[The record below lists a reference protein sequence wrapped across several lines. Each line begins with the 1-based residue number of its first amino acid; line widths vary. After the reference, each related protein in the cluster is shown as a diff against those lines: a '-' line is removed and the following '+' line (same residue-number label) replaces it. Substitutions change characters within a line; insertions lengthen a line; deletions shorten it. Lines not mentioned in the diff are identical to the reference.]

1 MWHFPPFILFLQ
13 TSFLFLYL
21 CPSPF
26 FRSLPPF
33 PFLLSNNCVLLF
45 PFTCLPASSLFTFL
59 LLPEEVP
66 FCHFSDHIPSTLL
79 FPSGDL
85 ELGAI
90 DKKEHATFVF
100 LVLGNLTHYDLFHFS
115 SFPLRFMSVPP
126 CIHAAFS
133 FSLLGY
139 KTFTLFPFPRYCE
152 QSENQHG

>member
-13 TSFLFLYL
+13 TSFLFLHL

-26 FRSLPPF
+26 FRSLPLSHF
-33 PFLLSNNCVLLF
+33 SYQIIVFCYSRLL
-45 PFTCLPASSLFTFL
+45 ASQL
-59 LLPEEVP
+59 LLYLPS
-66 FCHFSDHIPSTLL
+66 CFSLKRSPSAISLIISPSTLL

-100 LVLGNLTHYDLFHFS
+100 LVLGNLTHYDLFYFS

-133 FSLLGY
+133 FSPLGC

-152 QSENQHG
+152 QSENQHD